1 MIGKELDCLAQ
12 QRSFP
17 DRTRWPGAPYRD
29 VVDDRYHVRMLAL
42 TRLGLLPLEVET
54 GRWGEYVEREQR
66 LCQLGCGCVGDTRH
80 FLGEC
85 RQLTAPPVPGV
96 YGVDGDGRMR
106 LIPPSQWRGVAVGVA
121 VRYQE
126 RARKLRHVG
135 RWAAGEEKELLAMH
149 IEVASEEGEEEVVR
163 DVRP

>member
-1 MIGKELDCLAQ
+1 
-12 QRSFP
+12 
-17 DRTRWPGAPYRD
+17 
-29 VVDDRYHVRMLAL
+29 MLAL

-96 YGVDGDGRMR
+96 YGVDGDGRAR
-106 LIPPSQWRGVAVGVA
+106 LIPPSRWRSVAVGVA

-135 RWAAGEEKELLAMH
+135 RWAAGEEKELLAMQE
-149 IEVASEEGEEEVVR
+149 EVESEGDAEEEGR